1 MYIPILKSSFC
12 QKFYQLYFLLLI
24 KACLFFLFV
33 LLPVRGMQCSLP
45 CKAVV
50 GQQNDNDCRTPA
62 SSGTTKLSEASLQVV
77 ASSLQDTEDGVDRC
91 ALCGKE
97 FTGKNRRNNLVR
109 HVKTHTGEKPFS
121 CPCCSYRASR
131 KEHMIRHLKKGSCVY
146 HRFRA
151 THAGSAYSKEACD
164 ERVKAIVSMYLSQLS
179 SSSGS
184 QAARHADLESS
195 IANAQKRQLDP

>member
-1 MYIPILKSSFC
+1 M
-12 QKFYQLYFLLLI
+12 
-24 KACLFFLFV
+24 
-33 LLPVRGMQCSLP
+33 
-45 CKAVV
+45 
-50 GQQNDNDCRTPA
+50 
-62 SSGTTKLSEASLQVV
+62 
-77 ASSLQDTEDGVDRC
+77 DRC

-151 THAGSAYSKEACD
+151 GEGGGVDNSKEACND
-164 ERVKAIVSMYLSQLS
+164 GVKAVVSMYLAQLT
-179 SSSGS
+179 
-184 QAARHADLESS
+184 AAPGTHSNRHSEPEPDVN
-195 IANAQKRQLDP
+195 I

>member
-1 MYIPILKSSFC
+1 M
-12 QKFYQLYFLLLI
+12 
-24 KACLFFLFV
+24 
-33 LLPVRGMQCSLP
+33 
-45 CKAVV
+45 
-50 GQQNDNDCRTPA
+50 
-62 SSGTTKLSEASLQVV
+62 
-77 ASSLQDTEDGVDRC
+77 EDGVDRC

-151 THAGSAYSKEACD
+151 GEGGTDNTKGVCD
-164 ERVKAIVSMYLSQLS
+164 DGVKAVVNMYLAQLS

-184 QAARHADLESS
+184 GSAGATAVRQGEPEREPDVTSS
-195 IANAQKRQLDP
+195 